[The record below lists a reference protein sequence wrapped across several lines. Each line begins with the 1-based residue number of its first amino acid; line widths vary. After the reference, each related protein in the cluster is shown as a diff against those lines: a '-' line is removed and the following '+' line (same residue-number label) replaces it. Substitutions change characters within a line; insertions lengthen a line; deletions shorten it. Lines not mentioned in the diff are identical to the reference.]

1 MGYGHPHPLLD
12 QADLEEYPLVVAQV
26 AVAHGVGHEFAGS
39 QENLVETGVGV
50 PDQGADDGPGPL
62 RGAGIGRERQ
72 EGRCLIHGPRL
83 MSTRFPPNLTGSS
96 PPHWLGTVGS
106 DVALIR
112 TIIDMTEAAGERRLY
127 GEVDPRWRRRV
138 RGVAEAAA
146 WAVVLGGALALAGR
160 IFRVPILAQWVPRV
174 QVRPMQPAAAVM
186 FVLGGLS
193 VIFALIRPDR
203 WARRLGLVAAV
214 LVVLGGIWVIVAN
227 ILDTHF
233 PLWLL
238 NSVELED
245 VIGGEQPARPAA
257 NVGMVLTALGLGVVS
272 LATRSTIAHLAGQL
286 MTVAAGVVAATVV
299 VAFAYGEDGLRGFP
313 LGSGRMSVSAA
324 LLAIVL
330 ATAVLGAR
338 PALGLMA
345 PIISPWVGGIVLR
358 RLLPFAVAAPPLAI
372 AYLEAYSTPESQPRW
387 FALAA
392 VSMSALLVT
401 ALFATASAV
410 SRSAHS
416 LQVAEDM
423 AERAV
428 TAVNRDAEVVDVLLS
443 RLSEHQ
449 AEVAGLDVAVRFRPA
464 EGWLAGDSVM
474 TLALEEQ
481 RLAAILIDVVGHG
494 ARPAI
499 AASRLG
505 DAIHHSLRTGADPA
519 AALESSC
526 WVLDEPQ
533 MMASAIIADV
543 DAGTGEARITAGGC
557 PPVLHR
563 DSRGVHRYP
572 ANGPVLMR
580 DSGPAWKETTLLL
593 EPGDALLLYSDGLA
607 DPTEPDGIAIAGVE
621 DLVDALQR
629 CPFGDAEGIADWCMN
644 EAVGLA
650 DGLSRDDASL
660 IVIARPRDA
669 DSASPA

>member
-1 MGYGHPHPLLD
+1 MGL
-12 QADLEEYPLVVAQV
+12 
-26 AVAHGVGHEFAGS
+26 
-39 QENLVETGVGV
+39 
-50 PDQGADDGPGPL
+50 
-62 RGAGIGRERQ
+62 
-72 EGRCLIHGPRL
+72 
-83 MSTRFPPNLTGSS
+83 
-96 PPHWLGTVGS
+96 
-106 DVALIR
+106 DVAIVR